1 MVVGTSRCEFGHPG
15 GDSMKPVP
23 LSELSDVF
31 RMKAVFLRENASAEQ
46 AATAFEKAAEE
57 LEASLYAH
65 RNESLT
71 LKAAANESG
80 YSESHLARMIR
91 DGKLHNAGRKHA
103 PRVLRKDL
111 RTKLA
116 LSPPQPVSD
125 LSNEQI
131 VRSVTKLGEG

>member
-1 MVVGTSRCEFGHPG
+1 
-15 GDSMKPVP
+15 MKPVP
-23 LSELSDVF
+23 LSELSEVF

-91 DGKLHNAGRKHA
+91 DGKLHNAGRKNA

-111 RTKLA
+111 PTKMA
-116 LSPPQPVSD
+116 LSPPQPLSD
-125 LSNEQI
+125 LSRTQI
-131 VRSVTKLGEG
+131 VCSAITKGSG